1 MRFASLASGSEGNAL
16 VVESGSTRI
25 MLDCGLGLKETVS
38 RLNRLSLAPD
48 DLSGILV
55 THEHEDHASG
65 VVRFAKKYDIPVW
78 LTYGTYKS
86 DEKAYSTLSRLSVL
100 EGYRRFGIGEIEME
114 PFPVPHDAREP
125 VQFVF
130 GDGAKRLGVITDL
143 GSSTPHVESL
153 LSGCDALVIECNHDS
168 GMLARSAYP
177 PSLIRRISGR
187 LGHLDN
193 ESASRLLERLD
204 QSRLQHVIAAH
215 LSQKNNTPVLAKSAL
230 CRAMGCD
237 EEWIG
242 IACQHQGFGWRQIL

>member
-16 VVESGSTRI
+16 IVECRNTRI
-25 MLDCGLGLKETVS
+25 MLDCGLGLKETVT
-38 RLNRLSLAPD
+38 RLGRISLSPE

-65 VVRFAKKYDIPVW
+65 VVRFARKFDLPVW
-78 LTYGTYKS
+78 LTYGTFR
-86 DEKAYSTLSRLSVL
+86 ENEAAYSSLPEIVLL
-100 EGYRRFGIGEIEME
+100 EGCQRFGVGDMEIE

-130 GDGAKRLGVITDL
+130 GDGARRLGVITDA
-143 GSSTPHVESL
+143 GSSTPHIEAT
-153 LSGCDALVIECNHDS
+153 LSGCHALVLECNHDA

-177 PSLIRRISGR
+177 PVLIKRISGR
-187 LGHLDN
+187 FGHLDN
-193 ESASRLLERLD
+193 ESASKLLASLD

-215 LSQKNNTPVLAKSAL
+215 LSRKNNTPLLARNAL
-230 CRAMGCD
+230 CKAMGCG

-242 IACQHQGFGWRQIL
+242 IACQDEGFSWRHIA